1 MPERELTGKAALVTG
16 ASKGIGRAVAE
27 RLAREGAAVAVVARS
42 QDTLGAV
49 AQAIAAAG
57 GRAVAIAADLSDEDG
72 CRRAAEEACA
82 RLGGV
87 DVLVNCAGDTKA
99 GRFPDQPDADWI
111 AGFALKLH
119 GAVRLTRALWP
130 TLVERRGCVVNIGG
144 AAAKTP
150 SPGFMIGGAVNAA
163 LAHWTKALS
172 KQGIAEDVNV
182 AIVHPGMTAT
192 DRMERLLEQQA
203 QAEGLPLEE
212 VRRRAVAAQGVRRLG
227 TPEDVA
233 EAVTFL
239 VSPRARHL
247 QGASLL
253 VDGGA
258 TPGLG

>member
-1 MPERELTGKAALVTG
+1 MHARDLDGRTALVTG
-16 ASKGIGRAVAE
+16 ASKGIGRAIAE
-27 RLAREGAAVAVVARS
+27 RLARDGASVALVARS
-42 QDTLGAV
+42 RGALDAV
-49 AQAIAAAG
+49 AASIETAG
-57 GRAVAIAADLSDEDG
+57 GRAVAIAADLGDEDG
-72 CRRAAEEACA
+72 CRLAAEEACT
-82 RLGGV
+82 RFGGI
-87 DVLVNCAGDTKA
+87 DILVNCAGDTKA

-111 AGFALKLH
+111 GGFALKFH

-130 TLVERRGCVVNIGG
+130 TLVERHGCVVNIGG
-144 AAAKTP
+144 AAAKNP
-150 SPGFMIGGAVNAA
+150 SPGFMVGGAVNAA

-172 KQGIAEDVNV
+172 KQGIADDVNV

-203 QAEGLPLEE
+203 DVEGVPLED
-212 VRRRAVAAQGVRRLG
+212 VRRRAVAGQGVRRLG

-233 EAVTFL
+233 EAVAFL